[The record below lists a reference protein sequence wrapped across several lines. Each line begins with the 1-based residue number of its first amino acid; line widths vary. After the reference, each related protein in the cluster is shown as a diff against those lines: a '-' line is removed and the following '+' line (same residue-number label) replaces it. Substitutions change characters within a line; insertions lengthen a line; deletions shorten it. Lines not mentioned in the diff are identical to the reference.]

1 MLSVPKKRTKPGNIA
16 PFNIERVIFTGI
28 HENYR
33 NIFEKAGIIDL
44 VKDENIYSTI
54 DNAVEIMHRSRSFS
68 DK

>member
-1 MLSVPKKRTKPGNIA
+1 
-16 PFNIERVIFTGI
+16 VIFTGI